1 MARKNL
7 LKGLMDT
14 PPAPSDAAE
23 QSASAPASTPVAA
36 RVDVAKPRY
45 SSGAIGAVSQSI
57 LDLKSR
63 AVQEIETAQI
73 DMAGL
78 RDRLDED
85 GGIADLQASI
95 AEYGQQVPVLLRP
108 HPETEGRFQIVY
120 GRRRV
125 AALKALGKPVKAL
138 IRDLDDQS
146 LILAQGQENSARR
159 DLSFI
164 ERVNFARQ
172 MREMGY
178 DRKIICDALH
188 VDKTVISRM
197 MSIADRI
204 PVEVIELVGAAPSIG
219 RDRWMKV
226 ADIIEEYGITYAPS
240 LAHGQTSDERFEA
253 LLKAVTPGKTPPPKK
268 TTLKGHDG
276 RHFTKISRAR
286 GSLTLTFNSKRAEG
300 FDEWLV
306 ENFEDLHAQFCREQS
321 DADTKG

>member
-1 MARKNL
+1 
-7 LKGLMDT
+7 
-14 PPAPSDAAE
+14 
-23 QSASAPASTPVAA
+23 
-36 RVDVAKPRY
+36 VDVAKPRY

-197 MSIADRI
+197 MSIADRV
-204 PVEVIELVGAAPSIG
+204 PVDVIDAVGAAPSIG
-219 RDRWMKV
+219 RDRWLKI
-226 ADIIEEYGITYAPS
+226 ADIIEENEITYAAA
-240 LAHGQTSDERFEA
+240 LAHGDTSDARFEA
-253 LLKAVTPGKTPPPKK
+253 LLKAITPAKPPSGPKK
-268 TTLKGHDG
+268 TSLRGYDG
-276 RHFTKISRAR
+276 LHFVEVQRNKSK
-286 GSLTLTFNSKRAEG
+286 SVLTFNSKKAEG
-300 FDEWLV
+300 FDTWLI
-306 ENFEDLHAQFCREQS
+306 ENFADLHAQYCREKS
-321 DADTKG
+321 GADKG